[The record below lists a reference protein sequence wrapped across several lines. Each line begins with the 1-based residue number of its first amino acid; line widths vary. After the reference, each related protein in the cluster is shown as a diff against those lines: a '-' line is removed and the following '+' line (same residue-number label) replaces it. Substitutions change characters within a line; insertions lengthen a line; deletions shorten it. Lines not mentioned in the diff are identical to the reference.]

1 MSLLPPPPPPPPAP
15 LLTVLRMLDVREE
28 WYIAPGMHA
37 ADGPQPRLHTC
48 QLDQDAPDELIK
60 TELIF
65 ELTQL

>member
-1 MSLLPPPPPPPPAP
+1 MSSLPPPPP
-15 LLTVLRMLDVREE
+15 LLTVLRMLVDVREE

-37 ADGPQPRLHTC
+37 ADGLQPRLHTC